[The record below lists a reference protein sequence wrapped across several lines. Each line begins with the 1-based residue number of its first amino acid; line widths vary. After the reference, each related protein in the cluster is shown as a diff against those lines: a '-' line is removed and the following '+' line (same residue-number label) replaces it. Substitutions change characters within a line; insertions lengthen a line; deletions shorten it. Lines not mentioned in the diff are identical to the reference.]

1 MIDMKKVY
9 ESVSD
14 KEDKL
19 LELEDYLDVSK
30 KLVDDYGR
38 GISIPIHRS
47 TAYKMHSF
55 LGSETIGDYRYNMT
69 SESVEVALSE
79 CSFNE
84 EPLEEE
90 NDISYYLEEFFK
102 KDTEDFLWFALASG
116 VFFEVQEDLDH
127 DLFLTKYDIAD
138 IEREYFN
145 SNNLSASSYLFLYN
159 KLKRLEDNDYDD
171 FF

>member
-14 KEDKL
+14 KEDEL
-19 LELEDYLDVSK
+19 LKLEDYLDISE
-30 KLVDDYGR
+30 KLIDDHRREG
-38 GISIPIHRS
+38 SIPI
-47 TAYKMHSF
+47 SF
-55 LGSETIGDYRYNMT
+55 SAVNNVHAHLGAETIGDYRYNMT
-69 SESVEVALSE
+69 LDLVDLVLSE
-79 CSFNE
+79 YSLNE
-84 EPLEEE
+84 DPS

-102 KDTEDFLWFALASG
+102 KDIEDFHWFVAVSD
-116 VFFEVQEDLDH
+116 VFFEIQEDLDH
-127 DLFLTKYDIAD
+127 ESFLTKEDIAD
-138 IEREYFN
+138 IEKEYFN

>member
-14 KEDKL
+14 EEDEL

-30 KLVDDYGR
+30 KLIDDYKN
-38 GISIPIHRS
+38 GISIPVHRS
-47 TAYKMHSF
+47 TVHKVHSF

-79 CSFNE
+79 YPLDE
-84 EPLEEE
+84 ELLDEEV
-90 NDISYYLEEFFK
+90 DISYYLEEFFK
-102 KDTEDFLWFALASG
+102 KDTEDFLWFAFASS
-116 VFFEVQEDLDH
+116 VLLEVQEDLDH

>member
-14 KEDKL
+14 EEDEL
-19 LELEDYLDVSK
+19 LELEDYLDISK
-30 KLVDDYGR
+30 KMIDDYGR
-38 GISIPIHRS
+38 ERIIPINRS
-47 TAYKMHSF
+47 TLLKVDAY
-55 LGSETIGDYRYNMT
+55 LGSETLGDYRNNM
-69 SESVEVALSE
+69 SDVSVDRVLSE
-79 CSFNE
+79 HSLNE
-84 EPLEEE
+84 EPSDEE

-102 KDTEDFLWFALASG
+102 KDTEDSYWFDVVSDI
-116 VFFEVQEDLDH
+116 FFEIQEDLDR
-127 DLFLTKYDIAD
+127 DSFLKKEDIAD
-138 IEREYFN
+138 VEREYFN

>member
-14 KEDKL
+14 EEDEL
-19 LELEDYLDVSK
+19 LELEDYLDISK
-30 KLVDDYGR
+30 KMLDDYGR
-38 GISIPIHRS
+38 ERIIPVNRS
-47 TAYKMHSF
+47 TLLKVHEY
-55 LGSETIGDYRYNMT
+55 LGSETLGDYRRNMT
-69 SESVEVALSE
+69 YDSVVTVLHEHSV
-79 CSFNE
+79 NE
-84 EPLEEE
+84 EFSDEE

-102 KDTEDFLWFALASG
+102 KDTEDSYWFDVVSDIFL
-116 VFFEVQEDLDH
+116 EIQEYLDR
-127 DLFLTKYDIAD
+127 DSFLKKEDIAD

>member
-9 ESVSD
+9 ESVSG
-14 KEDKL
+14 KEDEL

-30 KLVDDYGR
+30 KLIDDFRRGR
-38 GISIPIHRS
+38 SIHMHQGTVSKVR
-47 TAYKMHSF
+47 AY

-69 SESVEVALSE
+69 SDSVEIALSE
-79 CSFNE
+79 YPLNE
-84 EPLEEE
+84 ELPDEEG
-90 NDISYYLEEFFK
+90 DISYYLEEFFK
-102 KDTEDFLWFALASG
+102 KDTEDFHWFDVVSDI
-116 VFFEVQEDLDH
+116 FFEIQDNLDH
-127 DLFLTKYDIAD
+127 NSFLTKEDIAS

-145 SNNLSASSYLFLYN
+145 SNNLSASNYLFLYN